1 VAIYNPSLKPPSP
14 TPIGG
19 EKIKAWEDGP
29 FILDG
34 LILFSYNLL
43 RIYEIRKLVPKGAIA
58 MPVVK
63 ILRHGQITLPK
74 EIRKILG
81 VEEGDLLEVGL
92 ENARV
97 FLQPKILV
105 DKQTVLSKA
114 GETKI
119 KEALEALK
127 KKEVK
132 EFDNVDDLITELSL

>member
-1 VAIYNPSLKPPSP
+1 
-14 TPIGG
+14 
-19 EKIKAWEDGP
+19 
-29 FILDG
+29 
-34 LILFSYNLL
+34 
-43 RIYEIRKLVPKGAIA
+43 

-97 FLQPKILV
+97 VLRPKVLV
-105 DKQTVLSKA
+105 DKETVLSEA
-114 GETKI
+114 GKVKI
-119 KEALEALK
+119 KEALEALE

-132 EFDNVDDLITELSL
+132 EFDNVGALIKELSS

>member
-1 VAIYNPSLKPPSP
+1 
-14 TPIGG
+14 
-19 EKIKAWEDGP
+19 
-29 FILDG
+29 
-34 LILFSYNLL
+34 
-43 RIYEIRKLVPKGAIA
+43 

-92 ENARV
+92 EDARV
-97 FLQPKILV
+97 FLQPKVLV
-105 DKQTVLSKA
+105 DKQTVLSEA
-114 GETKI
+114 GEIKI

-132 EFDNVDDLITELSL
+132 EFDNVDNLMKELNS

>member
-1 VAIYNPSLKPPSP
+1 
-14 TPIGG
+14 
-19 EKIKAWEDGP
+19 
-29 FILDG
+29 
-34 LILFSYNLL
+34 
-43 RIYEIRKLVPKGAIA
+43 

-97 FLQPKILV
+97 FLQPKVLV
-105 DKQTVLSKA
+105 DKQTVLSEV
-114 GETKI
+114 GEIKI

-132 EFDNVDDLITELSL
+132 EFDNVDDLINELNS

>member
-1 VAIYNPSLKPPSP
+1 
-14 TPIGG
+14 
-19 EKIKAWEDGP
+19 
-29 FILDG
+29 
-34 LILFSYNLL
+34 
-43 RIYEIRKLVPKGAIA
+43 

-105 DKQTVLSKA
+105 DKESVLSEA
-114 GETKI
+114 GEIKI
-119 KEALEALK
+119 KEALEALE

-132 EFDNVDDLITELSL
+132 EFDNVDDLINELNS

>member
-1 VAIYNPSLKPPSP
+1 
-14 TPIGG
+14 
-19 EKIKAWEDGP
+19 
-29 FILDG
+29 
-34 LILFSYNLL
+34 
-43 RIYEIRKLVPKGAIA
+43 

-81 VEEGDLLEVGL
+81 VEEGDLLELGL

-105 DKQTVLSKA
+105 DKQTVLSEA
-114 GETKI
+114 GEIKI

-132 EFDNVDDLITELSL
+132 EFDNVDDLIKELNS

>member
-1 VAIYNPSLKPPSP
+1 
-14 TPIGG
+14 
-19 EKIKAWEDGP
+19 
-29 FILDG
+29 
-34 LILFSYNLL
+34 
-43 RIYEIRKLVPKGAIA
+43 

-81 VEEGDLLEVGL
+81 VEEGDLLELGL

-105 DKQTVLSKA
+105 DKQTVLSEA
-114 GETKI
+114 GEIKI

-132 EFDNVDDLITELSL
+132 EFDNVDDLINELGS